1 MSTNAPSLEHNGN
14 TPCKHCGSQDQSWAT
29 NIVSRGEAQN
39 GRLRLSDVA
48 CQFVLGCNRCSETLL
63 VLSADRV
70 AGLMNGSLDGKGKH
84 STF

>member
-1 MSTNAPSLEHNGN
+1 MSTNASSIEQNGN

-48 CQFVLGCNRCSETLL
+48 CQFVLGCNRCSETLM

-70 AGLMNGSLDGKGKH
+70 AGLMNGALDEQGKH
-84 STF
+84 TTA